1 MSNIIKS
8 VYFNVDVEQ
17 RHLIDSES
25 RMEQLI
31 PEIYAAEESSEKP
44 FTFRPLQLGQELD
57 GDLEEGFQDGLSVIH
72 MDDVR
77 EEERQKLSE
86 EISQEMEEE
95 VQGILEQAKQDAE
108 EIIEQARSE
117 ADDIRNQAEKEGRD
131 VGIQAGLAEADERA
145 QEREKQFQ
153 QTMQLKLKEL
163 EEQRRQ
169 MEPFFAGL
177 VAELVEKITGV
188 VCKEK
193 KGVILHLIEGAVQN
207 LEKPKQVTLR
217 VSKEDMALVSLHKAD
232 LKKAAGDVLE
242 FDVME
247 DSSLEANQ
255 CIIET
260 ENKIIDCSLDVQL
273 KNLQEQ
279 LRMLAM

>member
-1 MSNIIKS
+1 MSNVIKS

-17 RHLIDSES
+17 KHLIDSES

-31 PEIYAAEESSEKP
+31 PEIYAAEESNEKP
-44 FTFRPLQLGQELD
+44 FTFHPLQLGQELD
-57 GDLEEGFQDGLSVIH
+57 ENAEESFQDGISVIH

-77 EEERQKLSE
+77 EEERKKLSE
-86 EISQEMEEE
+86 ELTQETEEE
-95 VQGILEQAKQDAE
+95 VQRILEQAKIEAE
-108 EIIEQARSE
+108 EIVEQAQSE
-117 ADDIRNQAEKEGRD
+117 ADSIRTQAEEEGKEA
-131 VGIQAGLAEADERA
+131 GIQAGLAEAQKRA
-145 QEREKQFQ
+145 LEREKQFQ
-153 QTMQLKLKEL
+153 QTMQKKLQEL

-177 VAELVEKITGV
+177 VAELVQKITGV

-193 KGVILHLIEGAVQN
+193 KGVILHLIEGAVKN

-273 KNLQEQ
+273 KNLQDQ
-279 LRMLAM
+279 LRTLAM